1 MNTIQ
6 DRPLISDLIITH
18 RGTVYPWQ
26 CDHMGHMNVMWY
38 AGKFDESSWQLLA
51 ILGLTAE
58 RFRNEGFGM
67 AAVEQSIQYKR
78 ELRAGDLITVRSG
91 ILDVGNRSLRLV
103 HEMRHDT
110 SGELSA
116 AMTAV
121 GVCVDSASRKSRPL
135 PEDVRRSAMFH
146 TYSDDNANHGASLV
160 GKGDIPRSREVS
172 NLRSDKGH
180 ANRNLVGEILEA
192 MFCPTAE
199 FAP

>member
-1 MNTIQ
+1 KVSTTMNTIQ

-38 AGKFDESSWQLLA
+38 VGKFDESSWQLLA
-51 ILGLTAE
+51 TLGLTAE
-58 RFRNEGFGM
+58 RFRSEAFGM
-67 AAVEQSIQYKR
+67 AAVEQRIQYKR

-91 ILDVGNRSLRLV
+91 ILEVGNKSLRLV

-135 PEDVRRSAMFH
+135 PEDVRKLAMFH
-146 TYSDDNANHGASLV
+146 TYGDNGTNDGASLLGR
-160 GKGDIPRSREVS
+160 GKVRSRELNNS
-172 NLRSDKGH
+172 RSEKFH
-180 ANRNLVGEILEA
+180 
-192 MFCPTAE
+192 
-199 FAP
+199 